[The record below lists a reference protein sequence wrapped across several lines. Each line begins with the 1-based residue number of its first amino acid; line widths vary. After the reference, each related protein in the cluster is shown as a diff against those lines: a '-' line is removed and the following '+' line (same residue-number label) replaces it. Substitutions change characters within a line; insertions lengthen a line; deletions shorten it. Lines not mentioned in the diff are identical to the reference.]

1 MGREVG
7 QRSSEQHQPGVP
19 LALVRHRRL
28 SVTRRHREDVE
39 TMPVT
44 STQSVV
50 AKMHLRDGAIYRDSS
65 NNIIRLLSIHGDYCA
80 YVYIALGDPRWEMHG
95 SVKPVSLEET
105 YSKLILYL
113 SQSVWK
119 TGTGVNARVQTGGF
133 RLYISIL
140 PRSHRCPNLKKGAP
154 DGVTRFPKG
163 HLTARPVV
171 ADGPFFI
178 TDEPSCRPP
187 ASSTLFER

>member
-95 SVKPVSLEET
+95 SVT
-105 YSKLILYL
+105 
-113 SQSVWK
+113 
-119 TGTGVNARVQTGGF
+119 
-133 RLYISIL
+133 
-140 PRSHRCPNLKKGAP
+140 
-154 DGVTRFPKG
+154 GVTRRNVFEADFVFVSECVEDWNGSQRKSSDGRIQALHIHP
-163 HLTARPVV
+163 PSV
-171 ADGPFFI
+171 ASVS
-178 TDEPSCRPP
+178 EPQKRS
-187 ASSTLFER
+187 A

>member
-95 SVKPVSLEET
+95 SV
-105 YSKLILYL
+105 
-113 SQSVWK
+113 
-119 TGTGVNARVQTGGF
+119 TGVTRRNVFEADFVFVSECVEDWNGSQ
-133 RLYISIL
+133 
-140 PRSHRCPNLKKGAP
+140 RCPNLKKGAP